1 MRVIETSL
9 EENLAVFSRYLWQER
24 LAHRIFEERGRQIL
38 EVRDDEAA
46 ERVRTTY
53 DAWRSGAF
61 TLEEMS
67 PEERAIQGDTLR
79 NATRATVSRQ
89 GTFDGLQVI
98 RAHPGLAVLI
108 LLALAVF
115 PFSWPVAD
123 NELTLV
129 AGWLTIVDLTRN
141 EPVFWYMAFSTVEVW
156 RWLTPIFLHFSVLH
170 LVFNCVVIFE
180 LGRRIE
186 SVNGTARFF
195 VLVVVLG
202 VVSNLGQ
209 FVLNPAPLFGGLSGV
224 GYGFLGYLL
233 VCQRRFPDESRWK
246 MPPGFAISLLI
257 FLVVFTTGVTEAFGL
272 HVANAAHWFGL
283 LCGAAMA
290 YLIPAVKRV

>member
-1 MRVIETSL
+1 MRVIETTL
-9 EENLAVFSRYLWQER
+9 EENLALFSRYLWQER

-38 EVRDDEAA
+38 EVRDDVSA
-46 ERVRTTY
+46 ERVRSAY
-53 DAWRSGAF
+53 DAWRAGEF
-61 TLEEMS
+61 VLEES
-67 PEERAIQGDTLR
+67 QPPAIQDDVLSTSATGPKNSAAQILR
-79 NATRATVSRQ
+79 E
-89 GTFDGLQVI
+89 
-98 RAHPGLAVLI
+98 HPGLAVLI

-115 PFSWPVAD
+115 PFSWPIAD

-129 AGWLTIVDLTRN
+129 ARWLTIVDLTRN
-141 EPVFWYMAFSTVEVW
+141 EPMFWYTALFTGEIW

-170 LVFNCVVIFE
+170 IAFNCVVVFE

-186 SVNGTARFF
+186 NVNGTLWFC
-195 VLVVVLG
+195 VLVLVLG

-233 VCQRRFPDESRWK
+233 VCQKRFPDEPRWQ

-283 LCGAAMA
+283 LSGVTMA
-290 YLIPAVKRV
+290 YLAPVRKPV

>member
-9 EENLAVFSRYLWQER
+9 EENLAVFSRYLWQEH

-61 TLEEMS
+61 TLEEIPRES
-67 PEERAIQGDTLR
+67 TSQGAALHND
-79 NATRATVSRQ
+79 TRASATGQ
-89 GTFDGLQVI
+89 GTFDGLQII

-141 EPVFWYMAFSTVEVW
+141 EPVFWYTALSTVEIW

-170 LVFNCVVIFE
+170 LVFNCVVVFE

-186 SVNGTARFF
+186 SMNGTPLFL
-195 VLVVVLG
+195 VLVFVLG

-209 FVLNPAPLFGGLSGV
+209 FILNPAPLFGGLSGV

-233 VCQRRFPDESRWK
+233 VCQRRFPDEPRWK
-246 MPPGFAISLLI
+246 MPPGFAISLLV

-272 HVANAAHWFGL
+272 HVANEAHWFGL
-283 LCGAAMA
+283 LSGAAMA
-290 YLIPAVKRV
+290 YLVPVGK